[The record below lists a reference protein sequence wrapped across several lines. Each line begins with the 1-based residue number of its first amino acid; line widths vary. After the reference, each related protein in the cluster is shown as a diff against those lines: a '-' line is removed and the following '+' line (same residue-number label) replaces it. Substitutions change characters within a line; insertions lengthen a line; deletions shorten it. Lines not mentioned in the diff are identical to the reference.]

1 MFMQLSPT
9 ILESSLILGITNY
22 LRSRIGRERS
32 RRALQDDGG
41 GATAMDKQGRL
52 ADMLR
57 ISMPIE
63 ILSIGEVMRV
73 YQVVTTAELDSQFR
87 TTVRSMSTG
96 KPDK

>member
-1 MFMQLSPT
+1 MERIVFMQLSPT

-22 LRSRIGRERS
+22 LRSRPGRERS
-32 RRALQDDGG
+32 RRDGG

-63 ILSIGEVMRV
+63 IPSIDEVMRV
-73 YQVVTTAELDSQFR
+73 YQVVTTAGLDSQFR

-96 KPDK
+96 KPGK

>member
-1 MFMQLSPT
+1 
-9 ILESSLILGITNY
+9 
-22 LRSRIGRERS
+22 
-32 RRALQDDGG
+32 
-41 GATAMDKQGRL
+41 MDKQGRL